1 MADGKK
7 LDPTALA
14 SDDAATML
22 SKVFGQKISPDNIR
36 ADIDSGA
43 PTNANGTVNLVHYAA
58 WLLGEMKRGS

>member
-7 LDPTALA
+7 LDPTALT

-36 ADIDSGA
+36 TDIDSGA

>member
-14 SDDAATML
+14 SDDAANML

-36 ADIDSGA
+36 TDIDSGA

-58 WLLGEMKRGS
+58 WLLGK